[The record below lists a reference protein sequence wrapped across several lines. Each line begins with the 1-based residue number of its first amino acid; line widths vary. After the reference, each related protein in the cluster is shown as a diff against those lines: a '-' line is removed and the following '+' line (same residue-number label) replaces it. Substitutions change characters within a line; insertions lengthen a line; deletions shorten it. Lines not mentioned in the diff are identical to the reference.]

1 MLENNLKDIIKLLQ
15 VLARLELKIA
25 ELYTTCAERWETKKD
40 FWNTLGDEEKRHSG
54 YVKKMAI
61 VVEKYPQKFES
72 GHKFPT
78 VAVETVIKGIDEYI
92 RRIKDGSLD
101 FKKILNI
108 SLNIEDSLLE
118 KKFYNVVKT
127 ENIKYNEFIGRIR
140 EETQDHRK
148 KIKEEIR
155 AVE

>member
-1 MLENNLKDIIKLLQ
+1 MNIY
-15 VLARLELKIA
+15 A
-25 ELYTTCAERWETKKD
+25 
-40 FWNTLGDEEKRHSG
+40 
-54 YVKKMAI
+54 
-61 VVEKYPQKFES
+61 
-72 GHKFPT
+72 
-78 VAVETVIKGIDEYI
+78 
-92 RRIKDGSLD
+92 GSLD